1 MRLLIAGVVLTT
13 LAAAPIRAAAPEKV
27 DEAAAIRGE
36 IIFSRYCATCHG
48 TQGDGKGPLSG
59 ELRTSVPD
67 LRVMAVKNAG
77 KFPFEKVLKS
87 IDGRQRIG
95 AHGSSDMPAWG
106 DALKNTDGRGSD
118 SVEEAVAN
126 LAHYVWSLQKGM
138 R

>member
-1 MRLLIAGVVLTT
+1 MRLVIAAAVLL
-13 LAAAPIRAAAPEKV
+13 LAAAPTRAEVPEKV
-27 DEAAAIRGE
+27 DALAAGRGE
-36 IIFSRYCATCHG
+36 IVFSRFCATCHG

-67 LRVMAVKNAG
+67 LRLLAARNSG
-77 KFPFEKVLKS
+77 NFPFEKVLKS

-95 AHGSSDMPAWG
+95 AHGPSDMPAWG
-106 DALKNTDGRGSD
+106 DALKNTDGRGD
-118 SVEEAVAN
+118 GTVEQAVAN

>member
-1 MRLLIAGVVLTT
+1 MRLVIAGAVLL
-13 LAAAPIRAAAPEKV
+13 LAAAPTGAEAPQKV
-27 DEAAAIRGE
+27 DEGAALRGE

-67 LRVMAVKNAG
+67 LRVLASRNNG

-87 IDGRQRIG
+87 IDGRQSIG
-95 AHGSSDMPAWG
+95 AHGTADMPAWG
-106 DALKNTDGRGSD
+106 DALKNTDARGGD
-118 SVEEAVAN
+118 TVEQAVSN

>member
-1 MRLLIAGVVLTT
+1 MRLLIAGVVLT

-27 DEAAAIRGE
+27 DEGAALRGE

-67 LRVMAVKNAG
+67 LRVLASRNSG

-87 IDGRQRIG
+87 IDGRQSIG
-95 AHGSSDMPAWG
+95 AHGTADMPAWG
-106 DALKNTDGRGSD
+106 DALKSSDARGGD
-118 SVEEAVAN
+118 SVEQAVSN